1 MSQSCKKCFSR
12 IIEELF
18 PFIHY
23 LVYKRRQKKLSTT
36 QKILEQ
42 EKFKDYSTLS
52 MDKLEQRLCQEHKRA
67 SDMDEKT
74 FKLTLSFSVGLT
86 VLALL
91 AAPLAKVLI
100 STQIKV
106 IFIVPMHIGLLF
118 VLASGIVALGAMRT
132 LPKYGYGTQFILDQQ
147 EKVSSALLADALARQ
162 ETMNIVR
169 HLRNEVAYQS
179 LRNGILLIL
188 AGFIIF
194 VVTLVYQTLASFHH
208 TADTIPT

>member
-1 MSQSCKKCFSR
+1 MNQRCKECISR

-18 PFIHY
+18 PFGHY
-23 LVYKRRQKKLSTT
+23 FVYKQRQKNLSTT
-36 QKILEQ
+36 PNILEQ
-42 EKFKDYSTLS
+42 EKFEDYSKLS
-52 MDKLEQRLCQEHKRA
+52 TENLEQRLCQEHKRA

-91 AAPLAKVLI
+91 AAPLAKVII
-100 STQIKV
+100 STQFKV
-106 IFIVPMHIGLLF
+106 IFIILMHIGLLF
-118 VLASGIVALGAMRT
+118 VLASGIVALGGMRT
-132 LPKYGYGTQFILDQQ
+132 LRKYGFGTEFMLDQQ
-147 EKVSSALLADALARQ
+147 EKASNALLADALARQ

-179 LRNGILLIL
+179 LRNGILLIF

-194 VVTLVYQTLASFHH
+194 VVTLVYQTLASFHN